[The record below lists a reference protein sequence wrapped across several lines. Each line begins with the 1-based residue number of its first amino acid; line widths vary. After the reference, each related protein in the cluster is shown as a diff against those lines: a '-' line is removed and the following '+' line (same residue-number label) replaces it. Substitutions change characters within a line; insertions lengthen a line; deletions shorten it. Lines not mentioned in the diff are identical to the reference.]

1 MPAVGYWHMAR
12 FAVLASRSHRWRVIA
27 CGILA
32 CGVLTAVP
40 PTAPAHS
47 APPPAPAARPNVVL
61 IITDDLGYADIGPYG
76 ATDVRTPHLDR
87 LAREGTRFTQF
98 YANGVL
104 CTPTR
109 AGLITGRYQQ
119 RYGLEVPLGGP
130 ASGERGGLVP
140 TGTSLPQLLR
150 ANGYTTA
157 LVGKWH
163 LGYAPTMSPGAHGFD
178 WFWGLKSGYH
188 DYYRHTDGAGRPDL
202 FENDTPIRAEGY
214 STDLIA
220 QQAVAFIER
229 ERHRPFFIDVAF
241 NAPHWPFQPPDRP
254 TVARDN
260 GRLLSPSDSAAGT
273 RADYVA
279 MVERLDRGVGTIL
292 RALDRLALRERTI
305 VIFTNDNGG
314 EWLSNNGP
322 FFNRKY
328 TVWEGGIR
336 VPTIVRWP
344 GRVPANARTAQVGIT
359 MDLTASVLAATATPV
374 PDSARLEGI
383 DLFPVLRGARPIMPR
398 TLFWRSTFEGR
409 TQRAVRDGRWKYVRD
424 ANHDFVFDLSTDTG
438 ERRDLTRLHPAIARR
453 LRQRLLAWEQ
463 EVDTE
468 AHSRRATPG
477 GPTEP

>member
-1 MPAVGYWHMAR
+1 
-12 FAVLASRSHRWRVIA
+12 
-27 CGILA
+27 
-32 CGVLTAVP
+32 
-40 PTAPAHS
+40 
-47 APPPAPAARPNVVL
+47 
-61 IITDDLGYADIGPYG
+61 
-76 ATDVRTPHLDR
+76 
-87 LAREGTRFTQF
+87 
-98 YANGVL
+98 
-104 CTPTR
+104 
-109 AGLITGRYQQ
+109 
-119 RYGLEVPLGGP
+119 
-130 ASGERGGLVP
+130 
-140 TGTSLPQLLR
+140 
-150 ANGYTTA
+150 
-157 LVGKWH
+157 
-163 LGYAPTMSPGAHGFD
+163 MSPGAHGFD

-188 DYYRHTDGAGRPDL
+188 DYYQHTDGAGLPDL
-202 FENDTPIRAEGY
+202 YENDTPIRAEGY

-241 NAPHWPFQPPDRP
+241 NAPHWPFQPPDHP
-254 TVARDN
+254 SVARAN

-383 DLFPVLRGARPIMPR
+383 DLFPVLRGTRSIVPR

-438 ERRDLTRLHPAIARR
+438 ERRDLTRTHPEIARR

-463 EVDTE
+463 EVETE
-468 AHSRRATPG
+468 AHSRRATHG
-477 GPTEP
+477 GPKEP